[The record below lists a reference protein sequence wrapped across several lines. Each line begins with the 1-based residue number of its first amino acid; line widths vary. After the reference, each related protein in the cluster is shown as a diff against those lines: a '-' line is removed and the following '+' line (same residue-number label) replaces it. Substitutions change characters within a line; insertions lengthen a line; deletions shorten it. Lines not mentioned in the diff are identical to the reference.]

1 MKALEVL
8 SSLIPAGIAIALF
21 VVLAPVLWKRITS
34 KFFKANPH
42 GAVMISG
49 ASTGIG
55 RCDLDGVAHANVYR
69 DSNLIVIYK
78 RPYTTEAWAAA
89 VALAKAGY
97 DVFAG
102 VRKLADGEGVAAE
115 HPSIHSIILDVTD
128 ESSIQAALATVQQFT
143 VEKGLPF
150 VAVVA
155 NAGIAKEAPL
165 EFLPMS
171 DIRDVLEV
179 NFFGALALVQAFLPL
194 AQEHKG
200 RVIFAA
206 LSAAADCLRVEVAL
220 HGVSVSTIIP
230 GTVKTPFL
238 AKHYEYTSA
247 LHTAHPEIRQVYPAK
262 TWAQTIEFIHEL
274 SSTTSVTDAA
284 ILHSIASNYPQVE
297 YFVGQA
303 GPLSTGLMYRMIRC
317 MPHRLNDWCNIHSY
331 H

>member
-1 MKALEVL
+1 LKFTE
-8 SSLIPAGIAIALF
+8 LICP
-21 VVLAPVLWKRITS
+21 R
-34 KFFKANPH
+34 
-42 GAVMISG
+42 
-49 ASTGIG
+49 
-55 RCDLDGVAHANVYR
+55 R
-69 DSNLIVIYK
+69 
-78 RPYTTEAWAAA
+78 AAA

-171 DIRDVLEV
+171 DIRDVLDV

-194 AQEHKG
+194 ARQHKG
-200 RVIFAA
+200 RVIFVSSFLGKATSPEQAAYCASKAA

-303 GPLSTGLMYRMIRC
+303 GPLSTGLMCKLIRC